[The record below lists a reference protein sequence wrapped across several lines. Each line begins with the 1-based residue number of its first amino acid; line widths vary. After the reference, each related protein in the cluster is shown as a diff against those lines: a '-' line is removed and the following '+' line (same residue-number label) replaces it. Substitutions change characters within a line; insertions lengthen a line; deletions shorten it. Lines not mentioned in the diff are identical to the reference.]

1 MVGGLTAPG
10 GDPGLLEQFASQLE
24 AAATG
29 TAGLGATTQEV
40 TAGVRSGAQWT
51 GDAAEAYSAFTG
63 NLSAGTTA
71 AGGPLSRIASA
82 VRDYAGYL
90 REAQEK
96 TAAYNSAAE
105 AAEVSGDDP
114 GYVSAAE
121 LAAQEAESA
130 NGAWQAA
137 GDHAAAAVNAA
148 VSDLGG
154 SFGTQGPVQTWL
166 DRQSWESLSSLAEPE
181 LPGLE
186 GDPIPPELP
195 LPQGDPIP
203 PEILMPR
210 DPIPPELP
218 VLEGDPIP
226 PELPLPVGDPI
237 PPLWP
242 LLNKEEDPDDPDEGE
257 PESGQVPESGETI
270 HSALRGGPGE
280 RDIDPTEVMGN
291 AENVYY
297 DENGNQVYVWSQPG
311 GMNQVTIRD
320 PANGN
325 IVTNQE
331 SSDSWVR
338 AQVNKGRWFTLG

>member
-1 MVGGLTAPG
+1 
-10 GDPGLLEQFASQLE
+10 LLEQFASQLDT
-24 AAATG
+24 AASG
-29 TAGLGATTQEV
+29 TAGLGAATQEV
-40 TAGVRSGAQWT
+40 TAAVRSGAEWA
-51 GDAAEAYSAFTG
+51 GDAADAYTAFTG

-71 AGGPLSRIASA
+71 AEGPLSRIASA
-82 VRDYAGYL
+82 VRDYAGSL

-105 AAEVSGDDP
+105 VAEVSGDDP

-130 NGAWQAA
+130 IGAWQAA
-137 GDHAAAAVNAA
+137 GDSAAAAVNAA
-148 VSDLGG
+148 VSELGG
-154 SFGTQGPVQTWL
+154 SFGAQGPVQTWL

-181 LPGLE
+181 LPGSE

-218 VLEGDPIP
+218 VFEGDPIP
-226 PELPLPVGDPI
+226 PELPLPHGDPI

-242 LLNKEEDPDDPDEGE
+242 LLNKDEENPENEEEDG
-257 PESGQVPESGETI
+257 PESEQVPESSETI
-270 HSALRGGPGE
+270 HSALRGGAGE

-320 PANGN
+320 PSNGN

-331 SSDSWVR
+331 STDSWVQ